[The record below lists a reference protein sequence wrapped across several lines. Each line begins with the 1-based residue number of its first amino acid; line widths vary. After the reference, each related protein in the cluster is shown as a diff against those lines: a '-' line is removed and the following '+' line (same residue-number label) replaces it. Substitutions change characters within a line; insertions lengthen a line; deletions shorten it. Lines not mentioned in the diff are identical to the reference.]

1 MRSVLHVLPHP
12 GGGGETYVDRLDRMP
27 GFEFERLFL
36 APSPEPREA
45 LPALCRSVPALQ
57 LRARK
62 HDLVHVHGEVA
73 SGLALPSLALRPS
86 VVTLNG
92 LHLVRRLA
100 GLPRLAG
107 AVNLRLVVA
116 AATRTICVSNAEK
129 SQTLEI
135 VGANSERRLLMIPN
149 SVELRSA
156 PTAKRRASARSA
168 FGLTS
173 DAVVGAW
180 VGSTDVRK
188 DPLLAAQAAMEVAR
202 SGLPFTLLVAG
213 DGPLRPSLEQ
223 LAARSE
229 GAVRVLGFR
238 NDVSDILAASDL
250 FVVTSHR
257 EGLPYAL
264 LEGMATGLPA
274 VVADEPGTVEAIG
287 EGGLVVGESRV
298 DAFAHALGELVRN
311 EPLRLDLGRR
321 AHARAAS
328 IYRAE
333 DMVERTRIVY
343 RAVIDERGAGQ
354 RRTRRRPAAGADS
367 RRSRS
372 IRRRRRAEAWAAG
385 ERSLRPA
392 SPPDGLSRR

>member
-12 GGGGETYVDRLDRMP
+12 GGGGETYVDTLERMP

-45 LPALCRSVPALQ
+45 LRALCESALALQ

-62 HDLVHVHGEVA
+62 HHLVHVHGEVA

-100 GLPRLAG
+100 GLPRLA
-107 AVNLRLVVA
+107 AAANLRLVVTT
-116 AATRTICVSNAEK
+116 ATRTICVSNAER
-129 SQTLEI
+129 SQTLAF
-135 VGANSERRLLMIPN
+135 VGARSARRLLMIPN
-149 SVELRSA
+149 SVDVPATPAAE
-156 PTAKRRASARSA
+156 RRAGAR
-168 FGLTS
+168 FGLGLGP
-173 DAVVGAW
+173 DVVVGAW
-180 VGSTDVRK
+180 IGSTDVRK
-188 DPLLAAQAAMEVAR
+188 DPLLAAEAAMEVAR

-229 GAVRVLGFR
+229 GAVRVLGR
-238 NDVSDILAASDL
+238 RRDVSDVLAASDL

-264 LEGMATGLPA
+264 LEGMANGLPA
-274 VVADEPGTVEAIG
+274 VVSDEPGTVEAMG
-287 EGGLVVGESRV
+287 EGGLVVGESRI

-321 AHARAAS
+321 AHARVAS

-333 DMVERTRIVY
+333 DMVEKTRIVY
-343 RAVIDERGAGQ
+343 RTVIDERGAG
-354 RRTRRRPAAGADS
+354 RRQGA
-367 RRSRS
+367 
-372 IRRRRRAEAWAAG
+372 
-385 ERSLRPA
+385 
-392 SPPDGLSRR
+392 